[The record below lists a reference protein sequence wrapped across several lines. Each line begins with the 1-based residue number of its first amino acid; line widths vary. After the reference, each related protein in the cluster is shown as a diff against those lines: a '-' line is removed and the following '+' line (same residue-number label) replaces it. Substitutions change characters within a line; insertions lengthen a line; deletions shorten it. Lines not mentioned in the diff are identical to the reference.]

1 MIRVTFLGTAAARP
15 TVRRNVSAIA
25 IQREGDAF
33 LLDCGEGTQRQM
45 MRYGTGFSVR
55 DVFVTHLHA
64 DHFLGITGL
73 LRTMALQGRTDP
85 LRIFGPTSSRGTLE
99 QVVSLGVDRMPF
111 PLEIEE
117 LRAGTQV
124 EYDEFDVVAFP
135 VDHRKP
141 ALGYAFVEH
150 ERLGRFDITRA
161 RALGVPEG
169 PLLGKLHLGEAV
181 EVDGRRVDPA
191 DVVGP
196 PRPGRVVVYTGDTRP
211 SEATIEI
218 AEGASLLIHEA
229 TFGND
234 EADRARQTY
243 HSTASEA
250 AALASKAGVRRLYL
264 THVSARYSDDAS
276 VLEGE
281 AREAFPDAQIARD
294 GLSVVIP
301 HNDDPAGE
309 SEGEGEGE
317 TDGEGEGETDGEGDG
332 RTEIEQDEKAGKL

>member
-25 IQREGDAF
+25 LQREGDSF

-45 MRYGTGFSVR
+45 MRYGTGFAVR
-55 DVFVTHLHA
+55 DIFVTHLHA

-73 LRTMALQGRTDP
+73 LRTMALQDRTEP

-99 QVVSLGVDRMPF
+99 QVVSLGVDRVPF
-111 PLEIEE
+111 PLAIEE
-117 LRAGTQV
+117 LHPGERV
-124 EYDEFDVVAFP
+124 EYDEYDVIAFP
-135 VDHRKP
+135 ADHRTA

-169 PLLGKLHLGEAV
+169 PLFGKLHAGEAV
-181 EVDGRRVDPA
+181 EVDGRRVEPA

-211 SEATIEI
+211 SEAALEI
-218 AEGASLLIHEA
+218 AKGASLLIHEA
-229 TFGND
+229 TFGNE

-243 HSTASEA
+243 HSTAAEA
-250 AALASKAGVRRLYL
+250 ATVASRAGVRRLYL
-264 THVSARYSDDAS
+264 THVSARYSDDPSA
-276 VLEGE
+276 LEAE
-281 AREAFPDAQIARD
+281 AREVFPGAVVARD

-301 HNDDPAGE
+301 HNDGGE
-309 SEGEGEGE
+309 EEL
-317 TDGEGEGETDGEGDG
+317 EGDAN
-332 RTEIEQDEKAGKL
+332 TEIEPSEKAGQL

>member
-25 IQREGDAF
+25 LQREGDSF

-45 MRYGTGFSVR
+45 MRYGTGFAVR

-73 LRTMALQGRTDP
+73 LRTMALQDRTEP
-85 LRIFGPTSSRGTLE
+85 LRIFGPPSSRGTLE
-99 QVVSLGVDRMPF
+99 QVVSLGVDRVPF

-117 LRAGTQV
+117 LGPGKRV
-124 EYDEFDVVAFP
+124 EYDEYDVIAFP
-135 VDHRKP
+135 ADHRTS

-150 ERLGRFDITRA
+150 ERLGRFDVARA

-169 PLLGKLHLGEAV
+169 PLFGKLHLGEAV
-181 EVDGRRVDPA
+181 EFDGRRVEPA

-218 AEGASLLIHEA
+218 AKGASLLIHEA
-229 TFGND
+229 TFGNE
-234 EADRARQTY
+234 EADRALQTY

-264 THVSARYSDDAS
+264 THISARYSDDPSA
-276 VLEGE
+276 LEEE
-281 AREAFPDAQIARD
+281 AREEFPDTVVARD
-294 GLSVVIP
+294 GLSVEIP
-301 HNDDPAGE
+301 HNDGVEEAN
-309 SEGEGEGE
+309 
-317 TDGEGEGETDGEGDG
+317 EGDG
-332 RTEIEQDEKAGKL
+332 DAGREIEQSEEAGKL

>member
-25 IQREGDAF
+25 LQREGDAF

-45 MRYGTGFSVR
+45 MRYGTGFAVR

-99 QVVSLGVDRMPF
+99 QAVSLGVDRVPF
-111 PLEIEE
+111 PLTIEE
-117 LRAGTQV
+117 LRAGTRV
-124 EYDEFDVVAFP
+124 EYDEYDVVPFP
-135 VDHRKP
+135 ADHRTS

-150 ERLGRFDITRA
+150 ERLGRFDVERA

-169 PLLGKLHLGEAV
+169 PLFGKLHLGEAV
-181 EVDGRRVDPA
+181 EVDGRRVEPA

-196 PRPGRVVVYTGDTRP
+196 PRPGRVVVYAGDTRP
-211 SEATIEI
+211 SEATLEI
-218 AEGASLLIHEA
+218 AAGASMLIHEA
-229 TFGND
+229 TFGDD
-234 EADRARQTY
+234 EAERALETY
-243 HSTASEA
+243 HSTARAA

-264 THVSARYSDDAS
+264 THISARYSDDPS
-276 VLEGE
+276 TLEAE
-281 AREAFPDAQIARD
+281 AREAFSGAVIARD
-294 GLSVVIP
+294 GLSVEIP
-301 HNDDPAGE
+301 HNDGAD
-309 SEGEGEGE
+309 SEGGG
-317 TDGEGEGETDGEGDG
+317 DGEAG
-332 RTEIEQDEKAGKL
+332 TEVGQSAKAGRA